1 MIFDDFC
8 IFFGIDFLR
17 TLSLLLPCVWR
28 AFQSPGRLML
38 AHSWSGSTE
47 TSRSS
52 SSWSWYP
59 TSCFKKHRLGGW
71 LVGWC
76 LQYKFHPINITKLKR
91 FQVIPAANKCYSKV
105 SGETTSLPIQV
116 DTQRGYLP
124 RDTSIAEPGRSLLVL
139 APSSSTCTWKAWF
152 SSTQGTWWIH
162 DMTKTTVH
170 FPPPHLQLCGSVVLP
185 KAKKLLQFWG
195 VQRNEILTAKVMPI
209 LQILWLSWQKEA

>member
-1 MIFDDFC
+1 MYGGHSNLQVDWCWPIIGLEVPRLQD
-8 IFFGIDFLR
+8 LHR
-17 TLSLLLPCVWR
+17 
-28 AFQSPGRLML
+28 PGHGTQP
-38 AHSWSGSTE
+38 AA
-47 TSRSS
+47 SRSTG
-52 SSWSWYP
+52 WEV
-59 TSCFKKHRLGGW
+59 GW
-71 LVGWC
+71 LAGWC
-76 LQYKFHPINITKLKR
+76 LPHKLHPITKLKR